1 MYRYLCNITLATHTG
16 TLIPSVFLTRIWSE
30 ESKRP
35 VTGFL
40 RFFDHPSVP
49 LVRAYREAVEAIQ
62 LDAGGCL
69 GKYSGRATVPILCIA
84 NKLDLIGNGT
94 SVLNSL
100 LLWCPLRALSLTVGP
115 ISGEVRQKVARNDS
129 SSRKSPH
136 RGKAEQSIP
145 CACSDRTRKILGS
158 FRTLRFGAVKPFHG
172 TCHN

>member
-1 MYRYLCNITLATHTG
+1 M
-16 TLIPSVFLTRIWSE
+16 
-30 ESKRP
+30 
-35 VTGFL
+35 
-40 RFFDHPSVP
+40 P

-100 LLWCPLRALSLTVGP
+100 LLWCPLRALSLTVVP
-115 ISGEVRQKVARNDS
+115 SPAKLDRKWLEMTPVPAKVLTVAKQS
-129 SSRKSPH
+129 SQYRVLVQIELEKY
-136 RGKAEQSIP
+136 
-145 CACSDRTRKILGS
+145 LGS

-172 TCHN
+172 TCHNGQLDLFYYRDPGLKTRKSFPLWAIQ